1 MPDLICLIFIKIILF
16 LNMKKVL
23 YPVFLLCGVFVFS
36 QEAAKNDTIGQGA
49 TKEIQEVILKSQ
61 RKKQFA
67 DKSVY
72 TFDKEALEKARYA
85 KDLLQ
90 TLPELQ
96 LDPVSNTIISTKGG
110 TALFLINGIEATDL
124 QIRSVAPS
132 EVVKVEYYD
141 IPPARWASR
150 AETVI
155 NIITKSNETGYVFG
169 VDTMSG
175 LTTGFVNASAYANFT
190 KGKNNFGL
198 EYFFNLRD
206 YDDRQVQS
214 IYDYQLNGEHYRSDE
229 NRKDHFGYTSQNI
242 ALRYTR
248 MVPDQ
253 YAFQAK
259 LNMDILS
266 RFSKGTGESVFTKDS
281 FREEHEMF
289 KNSGSSYAIPKLD
302 LYYSKKIGSKD
313 ELSLNAVGSHYSTN
327 TTESAREWIVPSEV
341 SVYDND
347 MILKTEQTN
356 FVGELAH
363 THDFKAGKLSSGYRI
378 SSTAISNDLNNLAG
392 HSEYSVNY
400 LEQYFYT
407 EFSGKADKFSYRVGA
422 GLTNIHNKSAANTF
436 DEWSFTP
443 KIILG
448 YQLKNNQSLR
458 LISSYSPTSPWSS
471 ALSRNVVQ
479 LAPNIVQ
486 KGNPFLKSQQNF
498 SNNLIYSFNNK
509 KFDFNAS
516 LFYRYTDRVINQ
528 YYVLDDTFGGY
539 ALTYENGKNSQRYG
553 IQLSGSYKP
562 FGSSLLVIK
571 AVLTPTSETLRT
583 SKGAL
588 IKNDYL
594 ANNFSVSSEYKS
606 FSVQYMVNI
615 PVYTLSGAFLNTNE
629 NQNHFFASYRLKS
642 WSFTAGMYWIGMPS
656 EYKTKS
662 LSESLIDYNVHTR
675 IMNNKSMFVLGVS
688 FDFSKGKK
696 TELQRKLNNETAPAA
711 TF

>member
-1 MPDLICLIFIKIILF
+1 
-16 LNMKKVL
+16 MKKAI
-23 YPVFLLCGVFVFS
+23 YSVFFLCGVLVFS
-36 QEAAKNDTIGQGA
+36 QENVKNDTIGQED

-61 RKKQFA
+61 RKKQFS

-96 LDPVSNTIISTKGG
+96 LDPVSNTITSTKGG
-110 TALFLINGIEATDL
+110 TSLFLINGIEATDL
-124 QIRSVAPS
+124 QIRSVSPS

-141 IPPARWASR
+141 IPPARWSSR

-169 VDTMSG
+169 ADVMSG
-175 LTTGFVNASAYANFT
+175 LTTGFVNASSYANFT

-198 EYFFNLRD
+198 EYSLNLRD
-206 YDDRQVQS
+206 YDNRKVQS
-214 IYDYQLNGEHYRSDE
+214 IYDYRLNGEHYRSNE
-229 NRKDHFGYTSQNI
+229 RRQDHFGYTSQNI

-248 MVPDQ
+248 MVADD

-259 LNMDILS
+259 LNVDIFC
-266 RFSKGTGESVFTKDS
+266 RFSKGTGESVFIKDS
-281 FREEHEMF
+281 FSEGHEMF
-289 KNSGSSYAIPKLD
+289 KNSGSSYTVPKLD

-313 ELSLNAVGSHYSTN
+313 ELSLNVVGSHYKTS
-327 TTESAREWIVPSEV
+327 TTESAREWIIPTGI

-347 MILKTEQTN
+347 MILKAEQTN
-356 FVGELAH
+356 FVGELAY

-378 SSTAISNDLNNLAG
+378 SSTTISNDLNNLAG
-392 HSEYSVNY
+392 YSQYSVNY
-400 LEQYFYT
+400 LEQYFYS
-407 EFSGKADKFSYRVGA
+407 EFSGKADKFSYRIGA

-436 DEWSFTP
+436 DEWLFTP

-448 YQLKNNQSLR
+448 YQLKTNQSLR
-458 LISSYSPTSPWSS
+458 LTSSYSPTSPWSS
-471 ALSRNVVQ
+471 ALSSNVVQ
-479 LAPNIVQ
+479 IAPNIVQ

-509 KFDFNAS
+509 KFDFNAG

-528 YYVLDDTFGGY
+528 YYILDDTFGGY
-539 ALTYENGKNSQRYG
+539 ALTYENGKNAQRYG
-553 IQLSGSYKP
+553 VQLSGSYKP
-562 FGSSLLVIK
+562 FGSSLLVLK
-571 AVLTPTSETLRT
+571 AVLTPTSESLRT

-615 PVYTLSGAFLNTNE
+615 PVYTLNGAFLNTNE
-629 NQNHFFASYRLKS
+629 NQNHLFAGYRLKS

-662 LSESLIDYNVHTR
+662 LPESLVDYNVHTK

-696 TELQRKLNNETAPAA
+696 TEIQRKLNNEIAPAA

>member
-1 MPDLICLIFIKIILF
+1 
-16 LNMKKVL
+16 MKKTITSL
-23 YPVFLLCGVFVFS
+23 FFLCGIFVFS
-36 QEAAKNDTIGQGA
+36 QENIKKDTADQSN
-49 TKEIQEVILKSQ
+49 TKEIQAVILKAQ
-61 RKKQFA
+61 RKKQFS
-67 DKSVY
+67 DKAVY

-96 LDPVSNTIISTKGG
+96 LDPVSNTITSTKGG
-110 TALFLINGIEATDL
+110 TSLFLINGIEATDL
-124 QIRSVAPS
+124 QIRSVPPS

-169 VDTMSG
+169 ADARAA
-175 LTTGFVNASAYANFT
+175 LNTGFVNASAYANFT

-198 EYFFNLRD
+198 EYSLNLRD
-206 YDDRQVQS
+206 YNNRKVQS

-229 NRKDHFGYTSQNI
+229 NRRDHFGYTSQNI

-248 MVPDQ
+248 LVPDD

-259 LNMDILS
+259 LNMDIFS
-266 RFSKGTGESVFTKDS
+266 RFSKGTGASVFTKDS
-281 FREEHEMF
+281 FIEEHEMF
-289 KNSGSSYAIPKLD
+289 KNNGSDYVIPKLD
-302 LYYSKKIGSKD
+302 LYYSKKINSKD
-313 ELSLNAVGSHYSTN
+313 EVSINLVGSAYSTN
-327 TTESAREWIVPSEV
+327 TTESAREWIVPSMI
-341 SVYDND
+341 SVYDNV
-347 MILKTEQTN
+347 MVLKTEQTN

-378 SSTAISNDLNNLAG
+378 SSSTISNDLNNLAG
-392 HSEYSVNY
+392 YSQYRVNY
-400 LEQYFYT
+400 LEQYFYS
-407 EFSGKADKFSYRVGA
+407 EFSGKVDQFSYRLGA
-422 GLTNIHNKSAANTF
+422 GLTNIHNKSAENTF

-443 KIILG
+443 KVILG

-458 LISSYSPTSPWSS
+458 FTSSYSPTSPWSS
-471 ALSRNVVQ
+471 ALSSNVVQ
-479 LAPNIVQ
+479 QAPNIVQ
-486 KGNPFLKSQQNF
+486 RGNPFLKSQQNF

-509 KFDFNAS
+509 YFDFNAA

-539 ALTYENGKNSQRYG
+539 ALTYENGKNAQRYG

-562 FGSSLLVIK
+562 FGNNWLVVK

-583 SKGAL
+583 SKGEL

-594 ANNFSVSSEYKS
+594 SNSFTLFSEYKS
-606 FSVQYMVNI
+606 FSIQYMFNI
-615 PVYTLSGAFLNTNE
+615 PVYTLNGAFLNTNE
-629 NQNHFFASYRLKS
+629 NQNHIFASYRLKS

-662 LSESLIDYNVHTR
+662 LPESLVNYSSHTR